1 MNYKK
6 LIIALLWIGVVLFF
20 LYQKGYILAD
30 FESVSSDKAIHM
42 VDDVNVT
49 LLDVR
54 TPQEYAQQ
62 HIRGAILIP
71 LSELNSRLH
80 ELNKDKTVLIYCQTG
95 NRSVTASRKLTS
107 EGYTVFNLSGGI
119 TSWSDRSLLQ

>member
-30 FESVSSDKAIHM
+30 FESVYSDKAIHM

>member
-1 MNYKK
+1 MNYQKV
-6 LIIALLWIGVVLFF
+6 IIALLWIGVVLFF

-30 FESVSSDKAIHM
+30 FESVSPDQAVHM
-42 VDDVNVT
+42 VHDANVT

-62 HIRGAILIP
+62 HITGAMLIP
-71 LSELNSRLH
+71 LSELDSRLA
-80 ELNKDKTVLIYCQTG
+80 ELNKNKTVLVYCQSG